1 MASDD
6 KLRRKKALDMDEV
19 VKMFIDS
26 MKISAG
32 LNTQRVFEAWDKASH
47 AGKYTLNKFYRD
59 GTLYVNI
66 SSSMVRNQLYFQ
78 QADIISE
85 MNRIL
90 KEDNLFT
97 KNDPRVGYVSK
108 IVLK

>member
-1 MASDD
+1 
-6 KLRRKKALDMDEV
+6 MDEV

-32 LNTQRVFEAWDKASH
+32 LNTQRVFEAWDKASN
-47 AGKYTLNKFYRD
+47 AGKYTLNRFYRD
-59 GTLYVNI
+59 GTLYVTI

-78 QADIISE
+78 QADIIAQ
-85 MNRIL
+85 MNKIL
-90 KEDNLFT
+90 EEDNLFT
-97 KNDPRVGYVSK
+97 KNDPKVGYVKK